1 MKRIAWYTAI
11 VLFTLTGVFVLWQ
24 FRTPI
29 LLFILSLAVAAIV
42 RPVVNLLAARG
53 IPRGLALAITY
64 LAVVGII
71 VALGIFLVGPLID
84 EMQALVADLPGR
96 YSQTQTQWSN
106 GSGLQQLMAA
116 ILPDIDNF
124 SEIIT
129 GGKWELFI
137 QNLME
142 MTLGSLDVLSHILL
156 VFVLSIYWSA
166 DEEHFKRLWLSLLPL
181 DQRTR
186 WRDIWQNIEK
196 EIGGYLRSEFF
207 QSLLTVIILGIGY
220 QLIGLQYPVFFAIFA
235 AISWLIVWF
244 GGVAAV
250 ILALL
255 AGLSISAA
263 MGVAAA
269 VLTIAVLAF
278 LEFVVEPRIF
288 KRERLSSL
296 LVVILVLLMVK
307 EYGVFGFLV
316 APPLAAAVQ
325 IAANQ
330 LYKPTMIALNEVE
343 APPTIQ
349 IDLLKDRLHAVQA
362 MAAQQSEPPPQ
373 EIVNLID
380 RLNELIDRA
389 KQEEQFID

>member
-29 LLFILSLAVAAIV
+29 LLFILSLAVAAIL

-142 MTLGSLDVLSHILL
+142 MTLGSLVVLSHILL

-220 QLIGLQYPVFFAIFA
+220 QLIGLQYPVLFAIFA

-263 MGVAAA
+263 RSGGC
-269 VLTIAVLAF
+269 LDHC
-278 LEFVVEPRIF
+278 R
-288 KRERLSSL
+288 S
-296 LVVILVLLMVK
+296 
-307 EYGVFGFLV
+307 GF
-316 APPLAAAVQ
+316 P
-325 IAANQ
+325 
-330 LYKPTMIALNEVE
+330 
-343 APPTIQ
+343 
-349 IDLLKDRLHAVQA
+349 
-362 MAAQQSEPPPQ
+362 
-373 EIVNLID
+373 
-380 RLNELIDRA
+380 
-389 KQEEQFID
+389 

>member
-29 LLFILSLAVAAIV
+29 LLFILSLAVAAIL

-220 QLIGLQYPVFFAIFA
+220 QLIGLQYPVLFAIFA

-269 VLTIAVLAF
+269 VLAIAVLAF

>member
-1 MKRIAWYTAI
+1 M
-11 VLFTLTGVFVLWQ
+11 
-24 FRTPI
+24 
-29 LLFILSLAVAAIV
+29 
-42 RPVVNLLAARG
+42 
-53 IPRGLALAITY
+53 
-64 LAVVGII
+64 
-71 VALGIFLVGPLID
+71 
-84 EMQALVADLPGR
+84 
-96 YSQTQTQWSN
+96 
-106 GSGLQQLMAA
+106 
-116 ILPDIDNF
+116 
-124 SEIIT
+124 
-129 GGKWELFI
+129 
-137 QNLME
+137 
-142 MTLGSLDVLSHILL
+142 
-156 VFVLSIYWSA
+156 
-166 DEEHFKRLWLSLLPL
+166 
-181 DQRTR
+181 
-186 WRDIWQNIEK
+186 
-196 EIGGYLRSEFF
+196 
-207 QSLLTVIILGIGY
+207 
-220 QLIGLQYPVFFAIFA
+220 
-235 AISWLIVWF
+235 
-244 GGVAAV
+244 
-250 ILALL
+250 
-255 AGLSISAA
+255 
-263 MGVAAA
+263 
-269 VLTIAVLAF
+269 TIAVLAF